1 MPAAVSCDRRYDLGL
16 IGGALLGIS
25 DEMGL
30 SQWQEV
36 TSSSAHTHTGT
47 LWCASMLNPVRE
59 HPQPPAA

>member
-1 MPAAVSCDRRYDLGL
+1 MPRHMHHVSLGADDCLTAADDRRYDLGL

-36 TSSSAHTHTGT
+36 LSPPHLRALTSI
-47 LWCASMLNPVRE
+47 
-59 HPQPPAA
+59 PAC